1 MLHLQC
7 TKKVLKIV
15 GETKDGPVP
24 LQPTLLSWHVNEF
37 RVARR
42 KLLLFTNDLTYYSV
56 FWYPATK
63 PHILNMKN
71 VLASE
76 LIGSLIA
83 VAFTPDQVEEY
94 FTGLDHAIFTPTTSR
109 QVLGVMN
116 DLKKQLMFLM
126 SDYYEEPLSFR
137 EITKR
142 LNKTP
147 YRIPAHKMCYPV
159 EAFAERLNIVRA
171 GVG

>member
-37 RVARR
+37 RVDRR
-42 KLLLFTNDLTYYSV
+42 KLLLFINDLTYYSV

-63 PHILNMKN
+63 SHILNMKN
-71 VLASE
+71 VLAGE
-76 LIGSLIA
+76 LMESLMA
-83 VAFTPDQVEEY
+83 AGFTADQVEEY
-94 FTGLDHAIFTPTTSR
+94 FKGFDHAIFTPTSSR
-109 QVLGVMN
+109 QVLSVMN
-116 DLKKQLMFLM
+116 DLKQQLMFLI
-126 SDYYEEPLSFR
+126 SDYYEPPLSFK

-147 YRIPAHKMCYPV
+147 YRIPGHETCFPV
-159 EAFAERLNIVRA
+159 EAFAERLNVVRTK
-171 GVG
+171 VG

>member
-7 TKKVLKIV
+7 TKKILKIV
-15 GETKDGPVP
+15 GETKGGPVP
-24 LQPTLLSWHVNEF
+24 LRPTLLSWHVNEF
-37 RVARR
+37 RAARR

-76 LIGSLIA
+76 LMEALLAAG
-83 VAFTPDQVEEY
+83 FKPDHVEKY
-94 FTGLDHAIFTPTTSR
+94 FTGFDHAIITPTSSR
-109 QVLGVMN
+109 RVSGVMN
-116 DLKKQLMFLM
+116 DLKGQIMFLM
-126 SDYYEEPLSFR
+126 SDYYEEPLSSR
-137 EITKR
+137 EIIKR

-147 YRIPAHKMCYPV
+147 YSIPGHKTCYPV
-159 EAFAERLNIVRA
+159 EAFAERVTR
-171 GVG
+171 GTRC

>member
-15 GETKDGPVP
+15 GETKGGPVT
-24 LQPTLLSWHVNEF
+24 LKPTLLSWHVNEF

-71 VLASE
+71 VLAAE
-76 LIGSLIA
+76 LMESLMA
-83 VAFTPDQVEEY
+83 AGFTANQVEEY
-94 FTGLDHAIFTPTTSR
+94 LTGFDHAIFTPTSSR

-116 DLKKQLMFLM
+116 DLKQQLMFLM
-126 SDYYEEPLSFR
+126 SDYCEEPLSFK

-142 LNKTP
+142 LNKIP
-147 YRIPAHKMCYPV
+147 YRIRGHKMCYPV
-159 EAFAERLNIVRA
+159 EVFAERLNMVC
-171 GVG
+171 